1 MMRLFCRKSKWK
13 FYSTLRNKMKWL
25 RRNRLVAFH
34 VSWDVT
40 TNCVANRQ
48 ESSPNTNQSK
58 VMQTIFLRLVS
69 PQQYLAEVGEGQRV
83 GRGHPPGG
91 ELQQGPARGAVQA
104 AGRGTCLAT
113 RTLTPTLGRL
123 LQTTKLLINLKRV
136 SLVASACCPAAW
148 RGRAGGRRSLGRW
161 PPGSGTAAGSP
172 WSPRPSV
179 SAPRTPR
186 HRHPCWLVG
195 YLK

>member
-1 MMRLFCRKSKWK
+1 
-13 FYSTLRNKMKWL
+13 
-25 RRNRLVAFH
+25 
-34 VSWDVT
+34 
-40 TNCVANRQ
+40 
-48 ESSPNTNQSK
+48 
-58 VMQTIFLRLVS
+58 MQTIFLRRVS
-69 PQQYLAEVGEGQRV
+69 PQEYLAEVGEGQRV

-113 RTLTPTLGRL
+113 RTLIPTLGTGQI

-148 RGRAGGRRSLGRW
+148 RGRAGGRRSRGRW

-186 HRHPCWLVG
+186 HRHPCLMLAGGLSEINTSASQCHFHLQFARSSCQTLFRFLLFLDCSVQNHWCVVSRLLNVHCSLFM
-195 YLK
+195 Y